1 MQNILKL
8 LIFWVYYTIAAL
20 ILSIIF
26 SFFNF
31 PQEGIVHFGLAFL
44 IAIYLT
50 SRYSSK
56 K

>member
-1 MQNILKL
+1 MQNMKKL

-20 ILSIIF
+20 ILSIVL
-26 SFFNF
+26 SFLNF
-31 PQEGIVHFGLAFL
+31 PQEGIIHYGLAFL
-44 IAIYLT
+44 TAIYLT